1 MSLLASLFS
10 GLDGCLT
17 DTPGCAHRST
27 ASAVVALGLALD
39 CLNYNIVITVFPFRL
54 EELKYN
60 HVSGLVGWLL
70 FLYSAGL
77 VVATPVIAMVSER
90 LQSRRMV
97 LVVGQLLLVASQVL
111 LMESPAFWMM
121 CIGRLLEGFASSV
134 IIVAGFALICDA
146 TPEKDV
152 GQQLGFVM
160 VGVPLGQLLA
170 PPVGGALYA
179 RWGYR
184 APFIFT
190 ILFTVLDLTARLLV
204 HEKPPADATATT
216 HSQPDS
222 EKAPGPP
229 AVTSPLS
236 PMSPDSMFSESA
248 EKVDVVRKV
257 LDTEAAMAVAISASE
272 MPAAP
277 AQARAAKEKKALSL
291 MQVTYKLLAS
301 TRTLVVLFST
311 FTGSFAFAALDVTL
325 PLRVQAIWN
334 LDSTKVGLIY
344 LASLIP
350 TLISSP
356 LAGKLSD
363 KFGPAW
369 VATVLFVCGIPW
381 FGLLTLDFSLAF
393 FIVAFAVENFFL
405 AATSSP
411 LTTELAAV
419 TRSME
424 GVGYAHTYGTF
435 NIVYGLA
442 NAAGSVVGG
451 QVYGHLSNGWDA
463 LCYIDVGVLALTLV
477 LVLLFVGETPILRLR
492 ARR

>member
-1 MSLLASLFS
+1 MKIFS
-10 GLDGCLT
+10 DLRI
-17 DTPGCAHRST
+17 RSQGWRSSPAYVT
-27 ASAVVALGLALD
+27 FVVALGLALD
-39 CLNYNIVITVFPFRL
+39 CLNYNIVVTVFPFRL
-54 EELKYN
+54 EELHYS
-60 HVSGLVGWLL
+60 HVSSLVGWLL

-90 LQSRRMV
+90 LRSRRMV
-97 LVVGQLLLVASQVL
+97 LIVGQLLLVASQIL

-121 CIGRLLEGFASSV
+121 CVGRLLEGFASAV

-152 GQQLGFVM
+152 GQQLGLVM
-160 VGVPLGQLLA
+160 VGVPLGQLIA
-170 PPVGGALYA
+170 PPVGGALYD

-190 ILFTVLDLTARLLV
+190 IIFTLLDLPARLLV
-204 HEKPPADATATT
+204 HEKPPADSLDTEAAATATPQ
-216 HSQPDS
+216 SEPDP
-222 EKAPGPP
+222 EKAGD
-229 AVTSPLS
+229 VGSPIS
-236 PMSPDSMFSESA
+236 PMSPASMFSEST
-248 EKVDVVRKV
+248 EKVSSVRKV
-257 LDTEAAMAVAISASE
+257 LGAEAAVAVAISASE

-277 AQARAAKEKKALSL
+277 VQTKERKELSL
-291 MQVTYKLLAS
+291 LQVMHKLLTS

-325 PLRVQAIWN
+325 PLRVQALWN
-334 LDSTKVGLIY
+334 LNSTKVGLVY
-344 LASLIP
+344 LASLVP
-350 TLISSP
+350 TLVSSP

-393 FIVAFAVENFFL
+393 FIVAFAVENFFIG
-405 AATSSP
+405 ATSSP

-435 NIVYGLA
+435 NVVYGLA
-442 NAAGSVVGG
+442 NAAGSIVGG

-463 LCYIDVGVLALTLV
+463 LCYIDIGVLALTLV
-477 LVLLFVGETPILRLR
+477 LVLLFIGETPILRLR
-492 ARR
+492 LHK